1 MYRGAFKVTLDSKGR
16 VAIPTRFRDR
26 LDARCEG
33 QLVVTVDQDQCL
45 LIYPLPDWEETQR
58 KLDRLPSFNK
68 RARQTQRLMVGYATD
83 VELDGQGRVLLSK
96 ALVEFAG
103 LEKHAMLIGQS
114 NKFELWDEERWTRV
128 RDAWSTIS
136 DSGDDDEAP
145 PAFDTLTL

>member
-1 MYRGAFKVTLDSKGR
+1 MFRGAFKVTLDSKGR

-26 LDARCEG
+26 LSARCEG

-45 LIYPLPDWEETQR
+45 LVYPLPDWEETQR

-83 VELDGQGRVLLSK
+83 VELDGQGRILLSK
-96 ALVEFAG
+96 ALCEFAE

-114 NKFELWDEERWTRV
+114 NKFELWDEERWNQQ
-128 RDAWSTIS
+128 RDAWQSAE
-136 DSGDDDEAP
+136 DSGGDGDP
-145 PAFDTLTL
+145 PAFETLTL